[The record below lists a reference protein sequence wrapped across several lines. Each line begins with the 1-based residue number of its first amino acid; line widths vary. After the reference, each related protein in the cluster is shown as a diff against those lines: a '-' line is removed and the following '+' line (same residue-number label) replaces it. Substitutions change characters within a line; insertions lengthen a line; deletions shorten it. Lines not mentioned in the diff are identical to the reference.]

1 LSDTGERESGLVLV
15 IDDDQEI
22 RDFCG
27 MVLSDHGYSP
37 ILAADGNEGL
47 AAIGRNNHFDVV
59 VTDLVMPGREGMEFI
74 REIHKRFPDI
84 GIVCMSGDINS
95 GAYLKIAEA
104 LGATIAL
111 LKPFESAELLAAV
124 KTVSN
129 RN

>member
-1 LSDTGERESGLVLV
+1 LSDRDGKASKRVLV

-27 MVLSDHGYSP
+27 LVLSDHGYSP

-47 AAIGRNNHFDVV
+47 AAIGKNIFDII

-74 REIHKRFPDI
+74 RDIHKRYPHI

-95 GAYLKIAEA
+95 GAYLKTAEA
-104 LGATIAL
+104 LGASVTL
-111 LKPFESAELLAAV
+111 LKPFGSAELLAAV
-124 KTVSN
+124 KAASS